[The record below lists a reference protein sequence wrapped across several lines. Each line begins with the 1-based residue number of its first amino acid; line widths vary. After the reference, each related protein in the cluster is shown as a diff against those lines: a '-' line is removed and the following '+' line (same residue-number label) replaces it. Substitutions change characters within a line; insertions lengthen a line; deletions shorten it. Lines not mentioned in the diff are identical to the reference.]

1 MKSRY
6 ILSICLVFIA
16 VALSTSTGSAESKPA
31 SDQEEYFAVFM
42 EGKKV
47 GHAVQN
53 RVVTG
58 GKVTTSENVS
68 ITVSR
73 ANVSV
78 TIEMVESS
86 IETTKGE
93 PLGFEATQ
101 QLGAMVMNVSGRVD
115 KQGKVSLTTTSM
127 PGILQALDT
136 QIHIGP
142 KQNIDLLG
150 RVVALREV
158 TTTLIMPGAG
168 EIVSTSYV
176 DEDLRVQKSI
186 MPMAGMRIEMIAC
199 AKEFALGKNDILE
212 LIDKMFLASPEP
224 LDNVGSAKSITYHLS
239 PKEETADFTI
249 PSNDSQKVQQ
259 LKNGRVILT
268 VKPNGQ
274 ACHRAGR
281 SKVSLQRQG
290 QDHSGGD
297 QTNKISPK

>member
-127 PGILQALDT
+127 GDEKKSTLEWPQGALMSEGLRLLTLKKGLKEGTQYSVKIFSPGILQALDT

-158 TTTLIMPGAG
+158 TTTLIMP
-168 EIVSTSYV
+168 
-176 DEDLRVQKSI
+176 
-186 MPMAGMRIEMIAC
+186 
-199 AKEFALGKNDILE
+199 
-212 LIDKMFLASPEP
+212 
-224 LDNVGSAKSITYHLS
+224 
-239 PKEETADFTI
+239 
-249 PSNDSQKVQQ
+249 
-259 LKNGRVILT
+259 
-268 VKPNGQ
+268 
-274 ACHRAGR
+274 
-281 SKVSLQRQG
+281 
-290 QDHSGGD
+290 
-297 QTNKISPK
+297 

>member
-1 MKSRY
+1 MKTRY
-6 ILSICLVFIA
+6 ILNICLVLA
-16 VALSTSTGSAESKPA
+16 VVALSYSMSSAESEPA

-58 GKVTTSENVS
+58 GKVITSENVS

-86 IETTKGE
+86 IETTDGE

-101 QLGAMVMNVSGRVD
+101 QLGAMVMKVAGKVD

-127 PGILQALDT
+127 GAEQKSTLEWPQDALMSEGLRLLTLKKGLKEGTQYSVKIFSPGILQALDT

-158 TTTLIMPGAG
+158 TTTLIMP
-168 EIVSTSYV
+168 
-176 DEDLRVQKSI
+176 
-186 MPMAGMRIEMIAC
+186 
-199 AKEFALGKNDILE
+199 
-212 LIDKMFLASPEP
+212 
-224 LDNVGSAKSITYHLS
+224 
-239 PKEETADFTI
+239 
-249 PSNDSQKVQQ
+249 
-259 LKNGRVILT
+259 
-268 VKPNGQ
+268 
-274 ACHRAGR
+274 
-281 SKVSLQRQG
+281 
-290 QDHSGGD
+290 
-297 QTNKISPK
+297 